1 MRSKSGAMA
10 VCLMGLFTAGII
22 GATEKKISQ
31 ASLPPAVQKT
41 AQEQSK
47 GATIKGY
54 SQETENGQTLYEVEM
69 ITNGHSKDISIAS
82 DGRLVEVEEQ
92 IEFDALPADV
102 QRALKTKAGKGEIT
116 KVESITKGGK
126 LVAYEAQVKGLG
138 RQREIQVGP
147 DGSELSHE
155 E

>member
-1 MRSKSGAMA
+1 MRSRSGAMA
-10 VCLMGLFTAGII
+10 VCLMGLFTAEIM

-41 AQEQSK
+41 VQEQSK
-47 GATIKGY
+47 GAAIKGY
-54 SQETENGQTLYEVEM
+54 SQETENRQTLYEVEM
-69 ITNGHSKDISIAS
+69 MANGHSKDINIAS
-82 DGRLVEVEEQ
+82 DGRIVEVEEQ
-92 IEFDALPADV
+92 IEFNALPADV
-102 QRALKTKAGKGEIT
+102 QRALKAKAGKGEIT

-126 LVAYEAQVKGLG
+126 LVAYEAQVKGLAH
-138 RQREIQVGP
+138 RKEIQVGP

>member
-1 MRSKSGAMA
+1 MRSKSGAMP

-116 KVESITKGGK
+116 KVESITKHGK